1 MAKDCDSSIETPGPC
16 VTAARGYHPGYLA
29 AKHRISVQQA
39 RDLLAEVGPDRER
52 LNQVANVVRIA
63 SGR

>member
-1 MAKDCDSSIETPGPC
+1 MANDCDSFLDVGTPRL
-16 VTAARGYHPGYLA
+16 AAEKGYHPAYLA

-39 RDLLAEVGPDRER
+39 RDLIVEVGADRER
-52 LNQVANVVRIA
+52 LNHVANVVRIA

>member
-1 MAKDCDSSIETPGPC
+1 MVNDCDSSMDFGSAC
-16 VTAARGYHPGYLA
+16 VTADKGYHPAYLA

-52 LNQVANVVRIA
+52 LNHVANVVRIA

>member
-1 MAKDCDSSIETPGPC
+1 MSDDRTTGPRRPDFAPGE
-16 VTAARGYHPGYLA
+16 GYAPRYLA

-52 LNQVANVVRIA
+52 LNLVAQVVRA
-63 SGR
+63 AGSD